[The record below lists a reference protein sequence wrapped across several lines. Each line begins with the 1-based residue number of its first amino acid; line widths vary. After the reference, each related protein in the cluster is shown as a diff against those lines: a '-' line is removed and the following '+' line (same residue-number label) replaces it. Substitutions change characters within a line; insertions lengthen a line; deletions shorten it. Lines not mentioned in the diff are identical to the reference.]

1 MRLGK
6 SVDWILFGSF
16 LPLLLAGLVTMN
28 SFVRESYF
36 FNRQILW
43 IAFSLLVFFI
53 FAHVDWRFL
62 RRGGLLLALYLFF
75 IGTLLYLQVAGEAV
89 RGSQSWIT
97 AGWFNFQPADFT
109 KLALVLVLAKY
120 FSRRHVA
127 IAHVRHVV
135 VSGLYALL
143 PAGLIFLQ
151 HDFGSAVIIFLIW
164 LGMIMVSGVSKKHL
178 ASVCAV
184 SLLLLAGL
192 WFFGFTENQKKRIIT
207 FVDPFA
213 DIQGSG
219 YNVYQSVI
227 AVGSGNLFGKGI
239 GYGTQSRL
247 EFLPEYETDFIFA
260 AFAEEWG
267 FVGVFMLFAL
277 FGVLFFRILVNASRG
292 DTNFEV
298 LYGLGIAI
306 FFMSHFVIHVGMN
319 IGILP
324 VTGLPIP
331 FLSYGGSHLLV
342 ELAALGILVGMR
354 RYARA
359 MHKER
364 AEGEEFVGLLAV

>member
-192 WFFGFTENQKKRIIT
+192 WFFGFTQNQKKRIIT

-277 FGVLFFRILVNASRG
+277 FGVLFFRILVNA
-292 DTNFEV
+292 
-298 LYGLGIAI
+298 
-306 FFMSHFVIHVGMN
+306 
-319 IGILP
+319 
-324 VTGLPIP
+324 
-331 FLSYGGSHLLV
+331 
-342 ELAALGILVGMR
+342 
-354 RYARA
+354 
-359 MHKER
+359 
-364 AEGEEFVGLLAV
+364 